1 MTHWM
6 VIIYVAKKRGINS
19 ITEEYLVAY
28 LNIITSKEKQNH
40 TIFITDPLT
49 LKTKNLVNKNTS
61 FSVEI

>member
-1 MTHWM
+1 M
-6 VIIYVAKKRGINS
+6 VIVYVSKNKGIKS

-28 LNIITSKEKQNH
+28 LNIIASKEKQNH

-49 LKTKNLVNKNTS
+49 LKTKNLVSKNTS

>member
-6 VIIYVAKKRGINS
+6 VIIYVAKKRGINF

-28 LNIITSKEKQNH
+28 LNIIISKEKQNH

-49 LKTKNLVNKNTS
+49 LKTKNLVNKNIS